1 MECFQEQK
9 HSWIEYFWSVVLSI
23 ALFQTSIR
31 LRIVKVVISDATQT
45 IYIFFNIVFLSY
57 DYSELCWPVHTLT
70 GPESLFLISLKKHY
84 IWWTPCLDMRFYS
97 WPLTF
102 YRHINIYFLI
112 PYIYGIL
119 NPRFMKDVFIWL

>member
-45 IYIFFNIVFLSY
+45 IYII
-57 DYSELCWPVHTLT
+57 
-70 GPESLFLISLKKHY
+70 LI
-84 IWWTPCLDMRFYS
+84 
-97 WPLTF
+97 
-102 YRHINIYFLI
+102 
-112 PYIYGIL
+112 
-119 NPRFMKDVFIWL
+119 